1 MPESVVSGGWLCC
14 VREEDEINGCAKYEA
29 CSNVHVGSALVLR
42 KSSRAIGTKRQ
53 ETWTMRRG
61 SWLSHDRTHFAPPMS
76 SDVTM
81 Q

>member
-42 KSSRAIGTKRQ
+42 KSSRNWDKASGD
-53 ETWTMRRG
+53 
-61 SWLSHDRTHFAPPMS
+61 LSHAEGILA
-76 SDVTM
+76 
-81 Q
+81 